1 MLRNRVM
8 QVAVIEEGTPD
19 PDSGQGRRPRE
30 KVLELEPAE
39 GWIPSTG
46 RPW

>member
-8 QVAVIEEGTPD
+8 QVAVVEEGTPD

-30 KVLELEPAE
+30 RVIEL
-39 GWIPSTG
+39 
-46 RPW
+46 RPDE